1 MIKQEEMSDE
11 DVFVCFL
18 VVALSSFLCSNTNL
32 VPSVKYLGVFEDTE
46 NAKDYDWCGLV
57 LSWLLGHIKAFN
69 RSSSAPGSS
78 KSRQSLGGCVY
89 YLVVRFTTLFSP
101 HFHCYSS
108 IICCNVFFFCIMFCI
123 FLILTNSMYIFFLFT
138 R

>member
-1 MIKQEEMSDE
+1 MSDE

-32 VPSVKYLGVFEDTE
+32 VPSVKYLGVFEDIE

-69 RSSSAPGSS
+69 RSSSGPGSS

-89 YLVVRFTTLFSP
+89 YLAVRFT
-101 HFHCYSS
+101 
-108 IICCNVFFFCIMFCI
+108 
-123 FLILTNSMYIFFLFT
+123 ILL
-138 R
+138 